1 MGKTPMQSKDAA
13 ISDVLEQNVEAA
25 EQIKAAAS
33 ELEVV
38 HAVLSTKVPA
48 QGAEGDLQAAVDRTS
63 QIEQQLSNTAEALDK
78 SNAMLR
84 EIDANPA
91 AGVPAKQHA
100 AHQSH

>member
-1 MGKTPMQSKDAA
+1 MQSKDAA

-48 QGAEGDLQAAVDRTS
+48 QGAQGDLQAAVDRTS
-63 QIEQQLSNTAEALDK
+63 EIEQQLSDTAEALDK

-84 EIDANPA
+84 EIDANQA
-91 AGVPAKQHA
+91 AGVPAKQETTHP
-100 AHQSH
+100 SH